1 MSDGREESEV
11 ENNPPMA
18 AQHRAVFRVTSD
30 EDGKPGNELLI
41 AEAESDMPNEVHKL
55 WQRL

>member
-1 MSDGREESEV
+1 MRDGREESEV

-18 AQHRAVFRVTSD
+18 ALHGAVFRVTSD

-41 AEAESDMPNEVHKL
+41 AEAESDMHNGVHEP

>member
-1 MSDGREESEV
+1 MRDGREESEV

-18 AQHRAVFRVTSD
+18 ALHGAVFRVSSD

-41 AEAESDMPNEVHKL
+41 AEAESDMHNGVHEL
-55 WQRL
+55 W

>member
-18 AQHRAVFRVTSD
+18 ALHGAVFRVTSD